1 MKQTRIGISG
11 GIGSGKSVVSRILR
25 ILGYP
30 VFDCDSEA
38 KALMDEDEIIKVRL
52 REEICS
58 EVVANNVINRA
69 RLAEIVFADSEKLQI
84 LNAIVHAAVRRRFA
98 EWVSCQV
105 STIVFAETAILH
117 SSGMIDDM
125 DEEWRVTAPEQ
136 IRIERVMRRNSMTA
150 DQVKAR
156 IASQQADENPIS
168 QPVPQTLIVN
178 DNSTPLLPQI
188 VEALLARGV
197 V

>member
-1 MKQTRIGISG
+1 
-11 GIGSGKSVVSRILR
+11 
-25 ILGYP
+25 
-30 VFDCDSEA
+30 
-38 KALMDEDEIIKVRL
+38 MDEDEIIKERL

-58 EVVANNVINRA
+58 EVVADNVINRA

-105 STIVFAETAILH
+105 SKNRFWGTPKSLH

-150 DQVKAR
+150 R
-156 IASQQADENPIS
+156 PS
-168 QPVPQTLIVN
+168 
-178 DNSTPLLPQI
+178 
-188 VEALLARGV
+188 
-197 V
+197 

>member
-1 MKQTRIGISG
+1 
-11 GIGSGKSVVSRILR
+11 
-25 ILGYP
+25 
-30 VFDCDSEA
+30 
-38 KALMDEDEIIKVRL
+38 
-52 REEICS
+52 
-58 EVVANNVINRA
+58 
-69 RLAEIVFADSEKLQI
+69 
-84 LNAIVHAAVRRRFA
+84 
-98 EWVSCQV
+98 
-105 STIVFAETAILH
+105 
-117 SSGMIDDM
+117 MIDDM

-156 IASQQADENPIS
+156 IASQQSDENPIS